1 MSFLEV
7 IEYQNQWPA
16 RRIYLHIFNDIC
28 IYVYIHA
35 HTYAYMG
42 YHIEYTHTHKSYL
55 YVSSLHFKH
64 YFPTSQKWAIP
75 YFKTNEH
82 DQLRCLLS
90 SCSDYNFVSRTQ
102 MGSNWYEGFLFFFF
116 WGICP
121 NSHCS
126 SNQNLW
132 ALPKILREKRFELE
146 TWLTFLLLWGQVCL
160 FLLSLHGSFHR
171 CYSSSIRWCGPRG
184 SRKRPAG
191 SHRWWIPGTLRMT
204 MRTILHGWIW
214 GVNTLYSTWFKA
226 KLAFIY
232 KAWDFIA
239 FRSQNSVTTLLPLFL
254 LYSRAPGHEII
265 GFPHQL
271 GLFWK
276 PEKMRVIAFCGVE
289 KSSWKG
295 ELRFKSLRN
304 RWLWNPAAFLKD
316 GNAEVF
322 LVGCHRFRNSICIAE
337 M

>member
-102 MGSNWYEGFLFFFF
+102 MGSNWYEGFLFFFSEGF
-116 WGICP
+116 VQIPTVLQIRICGLYPKFSEKKGLSWRLDWLFSSFEVRFAFSCFHFMALSTGATLPLYDDAGRGGHGKGQQGRTVGEFLELWEWRWGQSCMDGFGASI
-121 NSHCS
+121 HCTVHDSKRSWLLSTRHETS
-126 SNQNLW
+126 SLSGHKTQ
-132 ALPKILREKRFELE
+132 
-146 TWLTFLLLWGQVCL
+146 LLLCCL
-160 FLLSLHGSFHR
+160 YFCFILALLG
-171 CYSSSIRWCGPRG
+171 
-184 SRKRPAG
+184 
-191 SHRWWIPGTLRMT
+191 M
-204 MRTILHGWIW
+204 
-214 GVNTLYSTWFKA
+214 
-226 KLAFIY
+226 
-232 KAWDFIA
+232 
-239 FRSQNSVTTLLPLFL
+239 
-254 LYSRAPGHEII
+254 
-265 GFPHQL
+265 
-271 GLFWK
+271 
-276 PEKMRVIAFCGVE
+276 
-289 KSSWKG
+289 
-295 ELRFKSLRN
+295 KSL
-304 RWLWNPAAFLKD
+304 
-316 GNAEVF
+316 VF
-322 LVGCHRFRNSICIAE
+322 HTN
-337 M
+337 